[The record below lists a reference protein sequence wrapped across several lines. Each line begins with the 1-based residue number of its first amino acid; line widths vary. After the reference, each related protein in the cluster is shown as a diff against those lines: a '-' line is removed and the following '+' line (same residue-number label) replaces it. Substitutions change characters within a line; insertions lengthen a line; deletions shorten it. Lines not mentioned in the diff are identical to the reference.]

1 MWTSLLIAIGL
12 IALAQTPAPATQ
24 EPGPPPLSLELPP
37 LPPIDPAKPTL
48 FLIGDSTVK
57 VGTPGQVGWGE
68 EIGALFDL
76 SRINVVNYARG
87 GRSSRTFLTEGLW
100 SRAVA
105 AMRPG
110 DFVIIQFGHND
121 GGELFK
127 TTRPRGSLPGIG
139 DETREGTV
147 ALTSTFEVI
156 HTYGWY
162 LRQYIADVR
171 ARGATPII
179 CSLVPRK
186 TWKDGRIAREDYA
199 TWAHDVAEATHA
211 PFVDLNAIVARQYES
226 MEPAKLD
233 TLFADERTH
242 TTAAG
247 ARLNAESVVTGLK
260 AIDSPLI
267 AFLAAPPAPAH

>member
-1 MWTSLLIAIGL
+1 MWPLLMLTGLLTSG
-12 IALAQTPAPATQ
+12 QTTAPVTPTT

-87 GRSSRTFLTEGLW
+87 GRSSRTFQTEGLW
-100 SRAVA
+100 ARAVA

-121 GGELFK
+121 GAELFT

-147 ALTSTFEVI
+147 ALTSTFEVV

-162 LRQYIADVR
+162 LRKYIADVR
-171 ARGATPII
+171 ERGATPIV

-186 TWKDGRIAREDYA
+186 VWKDGHIARADYA
-199 TWAHDVAEATHA
+199 TWAHDVAEATRT
-211 PFVDLNAIVARQYES
+211 PFLDLHAIVARQYEA

-260 AIDSPLI
+260 TVDSPLI
-267 AFLAAPPAPAH
+267 KYLAR

>member
-1 MWTSLLIAIGL
+1 MAMWPLLLLMGL
-12 IALAQTPAPATQ
+12 FVGGQTT
-24 EPGPPPLSLELPP
+24 EPGPPPLTLEVPP
-37 LPPIDPAKPTL
+37 LPPIDPSKPTL

-100 SRAVA
+100 ARAVA

-110 DFVIIQFGHND
+110 DFVLIQFGHND
-121 GGELFK
+121 GAELFK

-139 DETREGTV
+139 DDTREGTV
-147 ALTSTFEVI
+147 ALTSSFEVV

-171 ARGATPII
+171 ARSATPIV

-186 TWKDGRIAREDYA
+186 TWKDGHIAREDYA
-199 TWAHDVAEATHA
+199 TWARDVAAATQT
-211 PFVDLNAIVARQYES
+211 PFVDLNAIVARQYEA

-247 ARLNAESVVTGLK
+247 ARLNAEAVVAGLK
-260 AIDSPLI
+260 AIDSPVI
-267 AFLAAPPAPAH
+267 KYLAR